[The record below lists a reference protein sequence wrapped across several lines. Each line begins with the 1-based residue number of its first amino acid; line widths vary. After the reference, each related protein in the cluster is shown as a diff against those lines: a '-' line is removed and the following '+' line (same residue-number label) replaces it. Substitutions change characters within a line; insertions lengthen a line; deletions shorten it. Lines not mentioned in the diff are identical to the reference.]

1 MALYAGNPKDKR
13 LKKSILVIDDN
24 SDLLVCDLI
33 ILERAGYEVLTAA
46 SGKEGLTALA
56 ESPAPDLV
64 LLDMRM
70 YDMSGLEFLE
80 TLEKQMPDIL
90 ENVPIVFF
98 TNMDRVPESKA
109 SGFIRKDK
117 GIDGLLKGV
126 NRFIGAGSGHVKYP
140 SMGKDKPSV

>member
-1 MALYAGNPKDKR
+1 MMGYMLTNTEDKR

-24 SDLLVCDLI
+24 QDILMCDKI
-33 ILERAGYEVLTAA
+33 ILERAGYDVSVAS
-46 SGKEGLTALA
+46 SGKEGLAALA

-80 TLEKQMPDIL
+80 TLEKQKSNIL
-90 ENVPIVFF
+90 GNVPIVFF

-117 GIDGLLKGV
+117 GIAGLLEGV
-126 NRFIGAGSGHVKYP
+126 RLYLS
-140 SMGKDKPSV
+140 